1 MGISLWIGGGWCAR
15 PEWQGRHACERAP
28 KGIHAIAQKRPQLK
42 KGGAGV
48 HRAAYAIQPWKPRPC
63 LKGQGITRQL
73 PDIGG
78 NDGASGRGV
87 HAKYAAGYEG
97 EYDFPSTWECVQ
109 WKANGGYGNQ
119 GESTRGRA
127 NAFRERIWF
136 SPHCLQAGLF
146 PLFAG

>member
-1 MGISLWIGGGWCAR
+1 VDDRDAVYNEDS
-15 PEWQGRHACERAP
+15 RALSREVFTWALDHGQNP
-28 KGIHAIAQKRPQLK
+28 ALRIA
-42 KGGAGV
+42 V
-48 HRAAYAIQPWKPRPC
+48 C
-63 LKGQGITRQL
+63 
-73 PDIGG
+73 
-78 NDGASGRGV
+78 
-87 HAKYAAGYEG
+87 GYEG

-146 PLFAG
+146 PLSAEDNPVRC